1 MIENLIGSK
10 IKQIRFDND
19 LTQTEFSEKLY
30 ASQGYISGIE
40 NGIYKPSQKFLT
52 LVKILFNVP
61 NDYFDVTPNELV
73 GRTNQKGKQNEFN
86 S

>member
-10 IKQIRFDND
+10 IKQIRLDND
-19 LTQTEFSEKLY
+19 LTQTEFAEKLY

-52 LVKILFNVP
+52 LIKILFNVP
-61 NDYFDVTPNELV
+61 NDYFDITLNELV
-73 GRTNQKGKQNEFN
+73 GRKQ
-86 S
+86 SKRKTKWI